1 MDELDRI
8 IMPEKPLEILIQ
20 KIVPELSSP
29 PMLSEQAFEGCD
41 LGDLHALF
49 ATPYPYRELT
59 RKRFDILMTILAD
72 GYPTREGRH
81 GTHVHLNRLNNKV
94 RACRGSNLIA
104 LTKGGAISD
113 RYNYQV
119 VLDLED
125 TVVGTPNEDFA
136 LDALPGDV
144 FTLGIHSGQLLW
156 VDALKVRIRDT

>member
-59 RKRFDILMTILAD
+59 RKCFDILMTILAD
-72 GYPTREGRH
+72 GYTTREGRH
-81 GTHVHLNRLNNKV
+81 GTHVRLNRLNNKV
-94 RACRGSNLIA
+94 RARRGSNLIA
-104 LTKGGAISD
+104 LTKGGAID

-136 LDALPGDV
+136 LDA
-144 FTLGIHSGQLLW
+144 
-156 VDALKVRIRDT
+156 